1 MLRIYFVQQ
10 FYNLADEALEDAVYD
25 SQALRTFIGINLTRE
40 PVPDATTLPGFR
52 YWLEANDYTQAIFA
66 NINASKHG
74 RERITDASGNYGRC
88 YHYSCLGFR
97 EKEESAILKCIRQRR
112 GTSIVGFQKN
122 RYCT

>member
-25 SQALRTFIGINLTRE
+25 SQALRTFIGISLTRE

-66 NINASKHG
+66 NINVNMEEKGLLMRQGTTVDATVIHTPSSTKHK
-74 RERITDASGNYGRC
+74 D
-88 YHYSCLGFR
+88 
-97 EKEESAILKCIRQRR
+97 KKKCETKIRHTIKFPCNP
-112 GTSIVGFQKN
+112 GCFGL
-122 RYCT
+122 